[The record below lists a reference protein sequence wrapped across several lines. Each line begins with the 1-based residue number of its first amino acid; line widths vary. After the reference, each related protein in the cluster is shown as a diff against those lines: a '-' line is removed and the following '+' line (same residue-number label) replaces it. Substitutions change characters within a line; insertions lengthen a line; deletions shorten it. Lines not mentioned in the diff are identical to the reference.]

1 MYSELSLLQGM
12 AKDLRSGMH
21 VGQVLLASKA
31 LRINQV
37 MWLL

>member
-21 VGQVLLASKA
+21 VGQVSKA
-31 LRINQV
+31 LRINQAV
-37 MWLL
+37 WLL